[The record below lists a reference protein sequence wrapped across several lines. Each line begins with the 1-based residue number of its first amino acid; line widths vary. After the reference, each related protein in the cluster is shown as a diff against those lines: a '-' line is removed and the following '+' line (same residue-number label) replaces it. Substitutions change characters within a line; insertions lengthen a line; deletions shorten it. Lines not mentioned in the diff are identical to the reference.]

1 MSPRKLHFDEP
12 IVRVDIS
19 RARFPRV
26 CPVCGN
32 PATTTSRLTIV
43 SGRPQYLR
51 REWDPSFDPRVRRRQ
66 GIPQPNLKVLP
77 IQVCANHY
85 YTDEGEDRYKSLC
98 LIVDGLAMAFMFFGL
113 LLLGDSISRGSSIS
127 PWVSVFAVFFAVSL
141 VSTVIAFRSSSL
153 ARAVRIVGFD
163 AGMQNVLLAF
173 KSGAYREEFVKENPV
188 NSELVSWV
196 VKGDM

>member
-1 MSPRKLHFDEP
+1 MSPRKLYFDEP
-12 IVRVDIS
+12 LVRVDIS
-19 RARFPRV
+19 RARFPKV

-32 PATTTSRLTIV
+32 PATETSRLTIV

-77 IQVCANHY
+77 ILVCADHY

-113 LLLGDSISRGSSIS
+113 LLLGDSISRGRSIS
-127 PWVSVFAVFFAVSL
+127 PWVITFTVIFAISL
-141 VSTVIAFRSSSL
+141 VATAIAFRSNVL
-153 ARAVRIVGFD
+153 AGAVKIVGFD

-173 KSGAYREEFVKENPV
+173 KNGMYREEFVKENPL
-188 NSELVSWV
+188 NSELVSWI
-196 VKGDM
+196 VKADK

>member
-1 MSPRKLHFDEP
+1 MSPRKLYFDEP

-19 RARFPRV
+19 RVRFPKV
-26 CPVCGN
+26 CPVCGS
-32 PATTTSRLTIV
+32 PATTTSCLTIV

-51 REWDPSFDPRVRRRQ
+51 REWDPYFDPRVRRKQ

-77 IQVCANHY
+77 IIVCADHY

-98 LIVDGLAMAFMFFGL
+98 LIADGFAMAFMFFGL
-113 LLLGDSISRGSSIS
+113 LLLGDSISRGNSIS
-127 PWVSVFAVFFAVSL
+127 PWVSVFAAIFALSL
-141 VSTVIAFRSSSL
+141 VATVIAFRSNSL

-163 AGMQNVLLAF
+163 GGMQNVLLAF
-173 KSGAYREEFVKENPV
+173 KSRTYREEFVKENPL

-196 VKGDM
+196 VKAD